1 MIILPT
7 PSSSP
12 LPWGWGL
19 VAYSLGE
26 ISRGCEARGLTF
38 LISWGYMLEAG
49 GGWPHQNAASL
60 HSGVILNDPV
70 FTTGSHI
77 ALHSIPHQVSF
88 QIFTETEV
96 QSKSWL
102 CSTQELPGPSS
113 GQANKEKAEVFVG
126 FGEMQFSIRNTETS
140 FLEITFWWYDTI
152 VIL

>member
-49 GGWPHQNAASL
+49 GLTTSECCFPSL
-60 HSGVILNDPV
+60 WGD
-70 FTTGSHI
+70 
-77 ALHSIPHQVSF
+77 
-88 QIFTETEV
+88 
-96 QSKSWL
+96 SK
-102 CSTQELPGPSS
+102 
-113 GQANKEKAEVFVG
+113 
-126 FGEMQFSIRNTETS
+126 
-140 FLEITFWWYDTI
+140 
-152 VIL
+152 

>member
-49 GGWPHQNAASL
+49 GADLIRMLLP
-60 HSGVILNDPV
+60 
-70 FTTGSHI
+70 FTLG
-77 ALHSIPHQVSF
+77 
-88 QIFTETEV
+88 
-96 QSKSWL
+96 
-102 CSTQELPGPSS
+102 
-113 GQANKEKAEVFVG
+113 
-126 FGEMQFSIRNTETS
+126 
-140 FLEITFWWYDTI
+140 
-152 VIL
+152 